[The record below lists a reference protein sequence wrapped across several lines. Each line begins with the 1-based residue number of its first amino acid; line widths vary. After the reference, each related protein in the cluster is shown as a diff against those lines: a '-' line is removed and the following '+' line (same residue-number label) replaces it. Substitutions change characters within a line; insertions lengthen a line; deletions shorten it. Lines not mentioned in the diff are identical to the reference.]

1 MVTLSLYIDID
12 SISVPYKFPFGHM
25 LLKPLLLTS
34 LTRCAVN
41 HSVWINSYNQVFAF
55 DFVKC
60 LKIYETGFKP
70 HGDIRKQG
78 FRITWQDIVHQE
90 FIIQNDFSLSKF

>member
-1 MVTLSLYIDID
+1 M
-12 SISVPYKFPFGHM
+12 
-25 LLKPLLLTS
+25 
-34 LTRCAVN
+34 
-41 HSVWINSYNQVFAF
+41 FAF

-90 FIIQNDFSLSKF
+90 FIIQNDSSLSKF